1 MKRLLPLLGLVAF
14 AACGGA
20 GGATITVGVTQTMQV
35 TTTVQAPPPTTTE
48 GTTTEAAPGSDPDDV
63 SGSLDIRD
71 FEARQQGG
79 LIEITISTYDTWAS
93 DVLTG
98 DPLTPG
104 PNTMTVLYDVDL
116 DGKTDYRAK
125 IIFAGGRLSAFISGS
140 GSQFEPIRV
149 RRPAD
154 FTATFTHPVDIFTKL
169 PPNGDIRLRAQTVF
183 GGQEDRAPDV
193 GQWLGVP
200 FNP

>member
-20 GGATITVGVTQTMQV
+20 GGETITSGVTQTVQV
-35 TTTVQAPPPTTTE
+35 TTTVQAPPP
-48 GTTTEAAPGSDPDDV
+48 TTTEAAPGSDPDDV

-71 FEARQQGG
+71 FAARQQGG

-93 DVLTG
+93 DVLAG

-125 IIFAGGRLSAFISGS
+125 IVFAGGRLSAFISGS

-149 RRPAD
+149 RRPDD
-154 FTATFTHPVDIFTKL
+154 FTATFTHPVDIFTTL
-169 PPNGDIRLRAQTVF
+169 PPNGDIKLRAQTVF